1 MGNRVGQLGSASV
14 WIYVLNPAPS
24 RCRNLRLS
32 CGMTRI
38 VTLILALGVGA
49 MGATVLGSIAHYG
62 LGITRADLRMD
73 ALAGAGFIALGLAGS
88 TLLKR
93 NS

>member
-1 MGNRVGQLGSASV
+1 MARIVVYVLALGSA
-14 WIYVLNPAPS
+14 
-24 RCRNLRLS
+24 
-32 CGMTRI
+32 
-38 VTLILALGVGA
+38 A
-49 MGATVLGSIAHYG
+49 MAATVLGSIAHYG
-62 LGITRADLRMD
+62 LGITRADLRME

>member
-1 MGNRVGQLGSASV
+1 MGNIGSGLV

-32 CGMTRI
+32 CGMTGI
-38 VTLILALGVGA
+38 VALILVLGVAA
-49 MGATVLGSIAHYG
+49 MAATVLGSSAHDG

>member
-1 MGNRVGQLGSASV
+1 
-14 WIYVLNPAPS
+14 
-24 RCRNLRLS
+24 
-32 CGMTRI
+32 MTQI
-38 VTLILALGVGA
+38 VALILALGVAA
-49 MGATVLGSIAHYG
+49 MAATVLGSIAHYC
-62 LGITRADLRMD
+62 LGIRADLRMD

>member
-1 MGNRVGQLGSASV
+1 MAQIA
-14 WIYVLNPAPS
+14 A
-24 RCRNLRLS
+24 
-32 CGMTRI
+32 
-38 VTLILALGVGA
+38 LILALGVAA
-49 MGATVLGSIAHYG
+49 MLATVLGSIAHYG

-73 ALAGAGFIALGLAGS
+73 GLAGAGFIALGLAGS

>member
-1 MGNRVGQLGSASV
+1 
-14 WIYVLNPAPS
+14 
-24 RCRNLRLS
+24 
-32 CGMTRI
+32 MTQI
-38 VTLILALGVGA
+38 VALILALGVAA
-49 MGATVLGSIAHYG
+49 MAATVLGFIAHYG